1 MYFEILG
8 DITDIEVIAAQ
19 RSIRELAALRE
30 QYGQGRWRKLK
41 GIATVRLTNGRLR
54 LAEVHWYEAEGIGR
68 RKIKIKRFLAEDL

>member
-1 MYFEILG
+1 VYFEILG

>member
-54 LAEVHWYEAEGIGR
+54 LAEVHWYEAEGSGR

>member
-8 DITDIEVIAAQ
+8 DITDIEVIATQ